1 MPLEFFLIAGKFAR
15 FAGHQTSP
23 AAGVAANAAQRQGWS
38 HCPRTWARS
47 WSLKAVAVRTRP
59 GASFG
64 AAGLSPSEIC
74 LLNNGPRLLGVPYP
88 RARVGCPACSR
99 IRHNTLKFIDL
110 DQTRFSG
117 GESRTTM
124 Q

>member
-1 MPLEFFLIAGKFAR
+1 MPLEFSLIAGKFAR

-23 AAGVAANAAQRQGWS
+23 AAGVAANVAQRQGWS
-38 HCPRTWARS
+38 HCLRTWA
-47 WSLKAVAVRTRP
+47 LKAVAVRTRP

-74 LLNNGPRLLGVPYP
+74 LLNNRPRLLGVPYS

-117 GESRTTM
+117 GESRATV